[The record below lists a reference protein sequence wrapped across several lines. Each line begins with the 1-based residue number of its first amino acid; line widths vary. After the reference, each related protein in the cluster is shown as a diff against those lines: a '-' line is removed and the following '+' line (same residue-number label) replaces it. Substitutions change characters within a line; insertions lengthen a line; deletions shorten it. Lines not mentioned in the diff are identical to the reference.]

1 MLKLVLGIGLA
12 VLVLLP
18 LPAKAVTFNRVVTL
32 GDSLMDDPDGVRS
45 PVAAEHVAERLGAT
59 LTKLA
64 LSGSTSDDLIDG
76 GQHTQAA
83 AEFGAGDLAMLWIGG
98 NDFFSHGLNV
108 VFGSYG
114 FIDDLESNVDTAL
127 TTLRGAGMEV
137 VVFNLPDLSN
147 VPATDGLSNFRKAT
161 QKWNDRLD
169 VLAASHDVAVVDVFN
184 LFDQLADSPEEFSL
198 LGNSLNL
205 DDTDCQFCVFYDQ
218 IHPSSFAQ
226 GFIANVAIDTI
237 NAKYDPSGAMPLEQ
251 LSIVEIAELADL
263 YGSDFDGNDIVNAAD
278 LALWQS
284 SFGATGADADGDLDT
299 DGNDFLVWQRQ
310 FTPPTLSFSAT
321 VPEPT
326 TVTLLF
332 LLLSMTFV
340 ARPVKSGPV

>member
-12 VLVLLP
+12 VSMLLP
-18 LPAKAVTFNRVVTL
+18 LPAEAVTFNRVVTL

-45 PVAAEHVAERLGAT
+45 PVAAEHVAERLGAP

-64 LSGSTSDDLIDG
+64 RSGSTSDSLIDG

-83 AEFGAGDLAMLWIGG
+83 AEFGEGDLAMLWIGG
-98 NDFFSHGLNV
+98 NDFFGHALNV
-108 VFGSYG
+108 TFGFYG

-147 VPATDGLSNFRKAT
+147 VPATDGISNFRKAT
-161 QKWNDRLD
+161 QQWNDRLD
-169 VLAASHDVAVVDVFN
+169 VLATSHDVAVVDVFD
-184 LFDQLADSPEEFSL
+184 LFDQLADSPGDFSL
-198 LGNSLNL
+198 LGNSINL
-205 DDTDCQFCVFYDQ
+205 DGINCQFCVFADL

-237 NAKYDPSGAMPLEQ
+237 NAKYDPSGAMPLEH
-251 LSIVEIAELADL
+251 LSVVEIAELVDL

-278 LALWQS
+278 LAQWQN

-310 FTPPTLSFSAT
+310 FTTPAILSPLV

-326 TVTLLF
+326 AIALAF
-332 LLLSMTFV
+332 FLLSMTMA
-340 ARPVKSGPV
+340 ARSVKPR